1 MGRFME
7 SVGVFLFLGALGF
20 VGFAI
25 VAVLFLQYLSG

>member
-7 SVGVFLFLGALGF
+7 SIGVIMLFGSLAF

>member
-1 MGRFME
+1 MGKFME
-7 SVGVFLFLGALGF
+7 SIGVILLLGTLGF